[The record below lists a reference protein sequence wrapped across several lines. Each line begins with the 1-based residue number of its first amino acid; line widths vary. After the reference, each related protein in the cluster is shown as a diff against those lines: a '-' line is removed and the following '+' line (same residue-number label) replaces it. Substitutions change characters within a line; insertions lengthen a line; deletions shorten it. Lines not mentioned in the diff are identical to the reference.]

1 MSQSIDADCVLDV
14 TQETCPMTYVRT
26 RLALDRLRAGQVLLV
41 RLRGADAE
49 LNVPRT
55 AEQQGHVVLGRVR
68 AADGAL
74 EVGLRRK

>member
-1 MSQSIDADCVLDV
+1 MTQLMEAACVLDV

-26 RLALDRLRAGQVLLV
+26 RLALDGLRSGQVLLV

-55 AEQQGHVVLGRVR
+55 AEQQGHAVLARAR

-74 EVGLRRK
+74 ELCLRRK

>member
-1 MSQSIDADCVLDV
+1 MTQSIEADCVLDV
-14 TQETCPMTYVRT
+14 TQATCPMTYVRV
-26 RLALDRLRAGQVLLV
+26 RLALDRLRSGAVLMV

-55 AEQQGHVVLGRVR
+55 AEQQGHAVLARVR

-74 EVGLRRK
+74 ELRLRRK